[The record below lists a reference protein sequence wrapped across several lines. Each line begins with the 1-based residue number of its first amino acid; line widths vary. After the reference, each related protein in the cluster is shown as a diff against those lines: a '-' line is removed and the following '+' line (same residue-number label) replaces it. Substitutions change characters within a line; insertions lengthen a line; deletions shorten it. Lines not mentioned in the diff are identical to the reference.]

1 MEMITIKER
10 MLQFYNH
17 PNEFEKKE
25 ILGLVKD
32 LADEQGAMTILED
45 LVYEMDKKDLIG
57 HLLSIGYGYGYI

>member
-1 MEMITIKER
+1 MDIKER

-32 LADEQGAMTILED
+32 LAEEQGAMAILED
-45 LVYEMDKKDLIG
+45 LVYEMDKKDLIS